1 MKKIWIVE
9 YCENVGE
16 DSEYSEIQAAFAT
29 RELAEKYVDG
39 QPCPDMYY
47 ISQTNFYEK

>member
-16 DSEYSEIQAAFAT
+16 DSEYFEIQGAFAT
-29 RELAEKYVDG
+29 RELAEKYVYE
-39 QPCPDMYY
+39 QAIPDLYY
-47 ISQTNFYEK
+47 ITQTFYYE